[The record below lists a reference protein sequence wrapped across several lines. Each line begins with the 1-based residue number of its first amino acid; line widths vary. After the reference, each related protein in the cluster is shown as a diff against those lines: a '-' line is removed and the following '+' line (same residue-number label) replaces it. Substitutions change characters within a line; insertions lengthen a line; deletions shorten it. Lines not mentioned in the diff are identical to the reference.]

1 MANTLVSTLQP
12 YALSVLRIIVGF
24 TFSLHGVQKVL
35 GWLGGRQVT
44 NFGLLW
50 IAGYLELIGGLLIIV
65 CLFTSQVAFILSGMM
80 AVAYFM
86 QHVPQGFFPI
96 VNRGE
101 LAVVYCLVFFYLS
114 SRKLDT
120 AVKLPD
126 RGNGSTTT
134 FPL

>member
-1 MANTLVSTLQP
+1 
-12 YALSVLRIIVGF
+12 
-24 TFSLHGVQKVL
+24 
-35 GWLGGRQVT
+35 
-44 NFGLLW
+44 
-50 IAGYLELIGGLLIIV
+50 
-65 CLFTSQVAFILSGMM
+65 MM